1 MADWHLRELEEGL
14 TRRGWRIDTVLPGN
28 DYDISA
34 SWKIVRGDAERLLDF
49 EGLDDL
55 DTLPLE
61 RAYGV
66 RVRDR
71 EESGL
76 YFGKQSSD
84 ARPNRPWEHDLDAF
98 VVALEDD

>member
-1 MADWHLRELEEGL
+1 VADWHLRELDEQL
-14 TRRGWRIDTVLPGN
+14 SPRGWHIEAVFRGN

-34 SWKIVRGDAERLLDF
+34 SWKIVRGDLEHVLDF

-55 DTLPLE
+55 DTRPLE

-71 EESGL
+71 ESSGL
-76 YFGKQSSD
+76 YFGRRPSD
-84 ARPNRPWEHDLDAF
+84 ARPNRRWEHELDAL
-98 VVALEDD
+98 VAALDES